1 MYENIFLP
9 YFGIITFI
17 FYGFISKMLYNL
29 FITILRSTYYKWS
42 FKPVWKLNL
51 NLTIRSKKNNKN
63 FTKYLVIAFKTSL
76 KLETTKFSEK
86 CFSETVAKAN
96 PLKKRY
102 KHGRYKDFYFIS
114 LYENSTLF
122 RDKRLGH
129 NTWATQEHTKYEEI
143 KRFVVL

>member
-1 MYENIFLP
+1 MIFQASMKIESEP
-9 YFGIITFI
+9 NNKI
-17 FYGFISKMLYNL
+17 
-29 FITILRSTYYKWS
+29 
-42 FKPVWKLNL
+42 
-51 NLTIRSKKNNKN
+51 KKNNKN

-129 NTWATQEHTKYEEI
+129 NT
-143 KRFVVL
+143 